1 MRLFL
6 SSFCILK
13 QQDLFPPNLALKQ
26 FANINLRGCF
36 PSLLS
41 VDIESAV
48 IEKSCLSINVNP
60 IPVEVWNYVSCRVQ
74 RVGQFVPHIL
84 KVVSLLW
91 SHQKLKNLVSKKFG
105 SFLIDLSHFG
115 NFFSTNHKKMQ
126 KLKILPKN
134 AKKMSEISKFC
145 NF

>member
-6 SSFCILK
+6 SSFFNLK

-48 IEKSCLSINVNP
+48 IENSCLSINLN
-60 IPVEVWNYVSCRVQ
+60 
-74 RVGQFVPHIL
+74 
-84 KVVSLLW
+84 
-91 SHQKLKNLVSKKFG
+91 
-105 SFLIDLSHFG
+105 G
-115 NFFSTNHKKMQ
+115 NFLESN
-126 KLKILPKN
+126 KLVGRGWNMILN
-134 AKKMSEISKFC
+134 ANKLASPFNWKLRVLCRLQC
-145 NF
+145 NNILT